1 MIKRPLLI
9 RGLGIYCPN
18 KLDINPKLI
27 EVLICKKDENYTS
40 LGNFEL
46 SLSSG
51 TQVLSTEEF
60 LFNDVIY
67 IKFIIKSSFGGSRIY
82 LSNVYLYEHLPGNE
96 SALPFNEYNKDK
108 DKEKN
113 FYNSLPSRNSE
124 ILLSDSDLTEKK
136 NGNKKIKSNLNSNEK
151 SNIFKLKRKN
161 EEKDESKIILTSQ
174 SVSHKNFNQNYYRY
188 SDKDNNN
195 LIKEEKNF
203 VHNLNSYEKSNI
215 FKIKRKNEE
224 KDESKRIILTSQSL
238 SNHKGFNQNYYNK
251 DSFDKDNNNN
261 IKNEEKNPLFSS
273 TNDNFYNSNVNN
285 RIILEQLSN
294 FEQNTNELMNKF
306 DNRISNLENDLNEIK
321 ININKILENLNII
334 VPNSH
339 RDILEE
345 CNKLIESKLQ
355 SSKNIYNLNTVNTIN
370 TNNFSQEEIIP
381 SNQSNSSKNFN
392 KDFIQSQN
400 GKMMRMEDLLDNKL
414 DEKLINFSKT
424 LEKKIY
430 KKLLKPSLRN
440 LEEILQS
447 SLNDVKE
454 QLKKSTQSKKEQKK
468 KKKHKYVKTDINYNY
483 NAPSYREKELKL
495 NELIVKLQNKLNMQY
510 DDLDSKNNFLK
521 TNSQNK

>member
-195 LIKEEKNF
+195 LIKEEKN
-203 VHNLNSYEKSNI
+203 
-215 FKIKRKNEE
+215 
-224 KDESKRIILTSQSL
+224 
-238 SNHKGFNQNYYNK
+238 
-251 DSFDKDNNNN
+251 
-261 IKNEEKNPLFSS
+261 PLFSS

-306 DNRISNLENDLNEIK
+306 DNRISNLEKDLNEIK

>member
-1 MIKRPLLI
+1 M
-9 RGLGIYCPN
+9 
-18 KLDINPKLI
+18 
-27 EVLICKKDENYTS
+27 
-40 LGNFEL
+40 
-46 SLSSG
+46 
-51 TQVLSTEEF
+51 
-60 LFNDVIY
+60 
-67 IKFIIKSSFGGSRIY
+67 
-82 LSNVYLYEHLPGNE
+82 
-96 SALPFNEYNKDK
+96 
-108 DKEKN
+108 
-113 FYNSLPSRNSE
+113 
-124 ILLSDSDLTEKK
+124 
-136 NGNKKIKSNLNSNEK
+136 
-151 SNIFKLKRKN
+151 KRKN

-195 LIKEEKNF
+195 LIK
-203 VHNLNSYEKSNI
+203 
-215 FKIKRKNEE
+215 
-224 KDESKRIILTSQSL
+224 
-238 SNHKGFNQNYYNK
+238 
-251 DSFDKDNNNN
+251 
-261 IKNEEKNPLFSS
+261 EEKNPLFSS

-483 NAPSYREKELKL
+483 NVPSYREKELKL

>member
-9 RGLGIYCPN
+9 RGLGIYCSN
-18 KLDINPKLI
+18 KLEINPKLI
-27 EVLICKKDENYTS
+27 EVLIRKKDEEYIS

-51 TQVLSTEEF
+51 TQVLTTEEF
-60 LFNDVIY
+60 LFNDIMF
-67 IKFIIKSSFGGSRIY
+67 IKILIKASFGGSRTY
-82 LSNVYLYEHLPGNE
+82 LSNIYLYEHLPWNE

-108 DKEKN
+108 EKDKNLNLN
-113 FYNSLPSRNSE
+113 FYNSLPSRNSD

-136 NGNKKIKSNLNSNEK
+136 NHNKK
-151 SNIFKLKRKN
+151 
-161 EEKDESKIILTSQ
+161 
-174 SVSHKNFNQNYYRY
+174 NY
-188 SDKDNNN
+188 
-195 LIKEEKNF
+195 IQ
-203 VHNLNSYEKSNI
+203 NLNSYEKSNI

-261 IKNEEKNPLFSS
+261 KINGEKNPLFCS
-273 TNDNFYNSNVNN
+273 TNDNFYNSNDNN
-285 RIILEQLSN
+285 RIIIDQLSN
-294 FEQNTNELMNKF
+294 FESNTNNIMNKF
-306 DNRISNLENDLNEIK
+306 DDRISNLENDLNDIK
-321 ININKILENLNII
+321 LNINKILDNLNII
-334 VPNSH
+334 KPNSQ
-339 RDILEE
+339 RDILDE
-345 CNKLIESKLQ
+345 CNKLIESKIQ
-355 SSKNIYNLNTVNTIN
+355 SSKNIYNLNTINTIN
-370 TNNFSQEEIIP
+370 TNNFSHEEFIP
-381 SNQSNSSKNFN
+381 SNQSHSSKNFN

-483 NAPSYREKELKL
+483 NVPSYREKELKL